1 MRSRTQSFSAH
12 SIAQSPMPIVLCTV
26 LLATVALDGCAF
38 SSGVQHYGGNTYRVE
53 ASSEFGLAE
62 ARARAF
68 ADAREY
74 CSDSG
79 DIVFELS
86 SSTDSYPDP
95 SGYTTHQ
102 IFELL
107 FVCAGTTES
116 SDAVATSEL
125 SQ

>member
-1 MRSRTQSFSAH
+1 MRSRTQSFFALG
-12 SIAQSPMPIVLCTV
+12 IAGSPTPIALFTV

-62 ARARAF
+62 AKTRAF
-68 ADAREY
+68 EDAREY

-107 FVCAGTTES
+107 FVCAGTT
-116 SDAVATSEL
+116 
-125 SQ
+125 